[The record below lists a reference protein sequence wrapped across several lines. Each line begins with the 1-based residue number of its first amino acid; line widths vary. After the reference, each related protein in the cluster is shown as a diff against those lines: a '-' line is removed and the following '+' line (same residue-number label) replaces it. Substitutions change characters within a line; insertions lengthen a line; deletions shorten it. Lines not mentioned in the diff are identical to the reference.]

1 MDDKLIIEKLAQAVK
16 DGRMALDQIPEQW
29 RVKVEEIITLAN

>member
-16 DGRMALDQIPEQW
+16 DGKMTLSQMPEQW
-29 RVKVEEIITLAN
+29 KIKVQARLECH